1 MKTIDSDQKEQIEA
15 MVAEEGIAPAVL
27 EKDIHV
33 TDLLIA
39 LFRQPPPS
47 GLQIA
52 FGGGTALSK
61 CFQLIQRMSEDVDLK
76 FESLSSDSGLAPKA
90 ECRELT
96 NFASK
101 RAVELGFVI
110 AGTKKYNSGRTQVFH
125 LKYASQF
132 PAVASLRPEIKL
144 ELFNSRI
151 LMPTFERDFRYM
163 IDLEGTRGSANCLSP
178 EQTLI
183 EKAISLVRRYEQAG
197 ENKDSF
203 DFRLLRHVYD
213 VHAIW
218 NSLDEPLHGELVR
231 TIVDHDKA
239 TRKWTVTSNSFL
251 ETVKKIGN
259 DTALP
264 ARYEQL
270 VEDLM
275 IGEIVKFDLAFE
287 TFSKIAS
294 EIGRFI
300 DTLPER
306 MLEIQYRLGLNKTQ
320 LADIFR
326 VSRPTLYEWLEGGF
340 PQPNNQARI
349 ESVEELLQA
358 LPAGTRL
365 NARFV
370 RNLKQDGKSLM
381 ELLGEEHFD
390 ETAIR
395 SVIEQV
401 VAANVAE
408 RATSLARESRLRKQG
423 FEEVP
428 SEQQETNLK
437 TNVAKLDWPG

>member
-1 MKTIDSDQKEQIEA
+1 MKTIDSGQKEQIEA

-47 GLQIA
+47 GLLIA

-76 FESLSSDSGLAPKA
+76 FESASSDSGLAPKRA
-90 ECRELT
+90 CRELN

-101 RAVELGFVI
+101 TVVELGFVI
-110 AGTKKYNSGRTQVFH
+110 ADIKKYNSGRTQVFH
-125 LKYASQF
+125 LKYESQF

-144 ELFNSRI
+144 EFFNSPI
-151 LMPTFERDFRYM
+151 LTPTFERDFRYM
-163 IDLEGTRGSANCLSP
+163 IDFEGTRGSAKCLSP
-178 EQTLI
+178 QQTLI
-183 EKAISLVRRYEQAG
+183 EKAISLIRRYEEAG
-197 ENKDSF
+197 GNEDSF

-231 TIVDHDKA
+231 RVVDHDKA

-275 IGEIVKFDLAFE
+275 IGEIVRFDVAFE
-287 TFSKIAS
+287 TFSRIAS
-294 EIGRFI
+294 EIGSFI
-300 DTLPER
+300 
-306 MLEIQYRLGLNKTQ
+306 
-320 LADIFR
+320 
-326 VSRPTLYEWLEGGF
+326 
-340 PQPNNQARI
+340 
-349 ESVEELLQA
+349 
-358 LPAGTRL
+358 
-365 NARFV
+365 
-370 RNLKQDGKSLM
+370 
-381 ELLGEEHFD
+381 
-390 ETAIR
+390 ET
-395 SVIEQV
+395 S
-401 VAANVAE
+401 
-408 RATSLARESRLRKQG
+408 
-423 FEEVP
+423 
-428 SEQQETNLK
+428 
-437 TNVAKLDWPG
+437 